1 MDLIRGTLDLL
12 VLKTVSWGPRHGLE
26 IVRWIEQ
33 ATRDQLQIE
42 EGALYPALHR
52 MEQKGWLAAEWGY
65 TEQGRKAKYYRLTAA
80 GRRQLAAENARW
92 AHYTSVV
99 DLVLT
104 TDGSGDA
111 S

>member
-1 MDLIRGTLDLL
+1 MDLLRGTLDLL
-12 VLKTVSWGPRHGLE
+12 ILKTVSWGPRHGLE
-26 IVRWIEQ
+26 VVRWIEQ

-52 MEQKGWLAAEWGY
+52 LEQKGWLAAEWGH

-80 GRRQLAAENARW
+80 GRRQLVAEQTRW
-92 AHYTSVV
+92 REYTHVV

-104 TDGSGDA
+104 TPGSA
-111 S
+111 

>member
-1 MDLIRGTLDLL
+1 MDLIRGTLDLP
-12 VLKTVSWGPRHGLE
+12 VRKTVSWGPRHGLE

-42 EGALYPALHR
+42 EGALYPALRR
-52 MEQKGWLAAEWGY
+52 MEQKAWLAAEWGY
-65 TEQGRKAKYYRLTAA
+65 TDQGRKAKYYRLTAA
-80 GRRQLAAENARW
+80 GRRQLAAEHTRW

-104 TDGSGDA
+104 ADGSAGA
-111 S
+111 T

>member
-33 ATRDQLQIE
+33 TARDQLQVE

-52 MEQKGWLAAEWGY
+52 MEQKGWLSADWGY
-65 TEQGRKAKYYRLTAA
+65 TDQGRKAKYYRLTAA
-80 GRRQLAAENARW
+80 GRRQLATEYARW
-92 AHYTSVV
+92 SHYTSVV
-99 DLVLT
+99 DLVMT
-104 TDGSGDA
+104 ADG
-111 S
+111 